1 MKRAVSRTLLVLELL
16 ALLAFDLVACGM
28 MRWIGDAPITPLR
41 LLVVGLFLLLLASSG
56 ATALRAVDY
65 FRGAASID
73 DEPGGAV
80 RLLSLAVPVALI
92 AVVLDTLVNPS
103 ERIGQLTTL
112 TTLLFVAAAAPAVH
126 LEIVAWRRPRGDPR
140 RVWS

>member
-1 MKRAVSRTLLVLELL
+1 VAGVASRPYPPRVPPRAPPGDDLEVNGRSR
-16 ALLAFDLVACGM
+16 
-28 MRWIGDAPITPLR
+28 
-41 LLVVGLFLLLLASSG
+41 
-56 ATALRAVDY
+56 
-65 FRGAASID
+65 
-73 DEPGGAV
+73 GGAV